1 MRFARYAAAA
11 LTVLASGSL
20 WLSARQSD
28 AAADLHESRSIPS
41 VVEGEHRELQE
52 KLNQLVKA
60 GGDTGRAA
68 HVVETLLR
76 PHFIKEEQ
84 FALPPL
90 RALPQLASEQLPGDG
105 KALMRL
111 ADQLSRDMPV
121 MLAEHEK
128 IHGALRGLQTAAEKE
143 GKPEGA
149 QFAKALSAHAAME
162 EQVLYPAAV
171 LVGNYLKLKAR

>member
-1 MRFARYAAAA
+1 MRLSRYAAAA
-11 LTVLASGSL
+11 LTVLVSGSF
-20 WLSARQSD
+20 WLPALQSD
-28 AAADLHESRSIPS
+28 AAADLHEGRSVPS
-41 VVEGEHRELQE
+41 VVEGEHRELHE
-52 KLNQLVKA
+52 KLNKLVKA

-68 HVVETLLR
+68 HLVETLLR

-90 RALPQLASEQLPGDG
+90 RALPQLASDQLPGDA
-105 KALMRL
+105 KEL
-111 ADQLSRDMPV
+111 ARITDQLSREMPV

-128 IHGALRGLQTAAEKE
+128 IHGALRGLQAAAEKE

-162 EQVLYPAAV
+162 EQILYPAAV
-171 LVGNYLKLKAR
+171 LVGKYLKLKAR